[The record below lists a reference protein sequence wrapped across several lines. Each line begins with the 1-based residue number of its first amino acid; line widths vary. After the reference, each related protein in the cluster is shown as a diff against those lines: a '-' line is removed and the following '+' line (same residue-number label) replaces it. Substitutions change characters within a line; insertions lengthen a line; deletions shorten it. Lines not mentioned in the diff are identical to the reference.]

1 MNLPDIHARAL
12 DDTGRIVGA
21 IKDGQWHD
29 ATPTTE
35 WDVRQLLNHIVSG
48 NWWVRPL
55 VEGKT
60 IEEVGD
66 RFDGDVLGAD
76 PKAAYR
82 QSAEDAGAA
91 FKAPGA
97 MAAACAVSYGPV
109 PGEIYA
115 SHRFIDVLI
124 HGWDL
129 AKATGQ
135 DTSLPPDLVEACF
148 EVIEP
153 QKDLLVGSGVFGSE
167 VKVPSG
173 ADRQTELLAMLGRK
187 A

>member
-1 MNLPDIHARAL
+1 MNLPELHARAL
-12 DDTGRIVGA
+12 DDTGRIVDG
-21 IKDGQWHD
+21 ITDGQWHD
-29 ATPTTE
+29 ATPTSE
-35 WDVRQLLNHIVSG
+35 WDVRQLLNHVVSG

-60 IEEVGD
+60 IAEVGD

-115 SHRFIDVLI
+115 GHRFIDVLI

-135 DTSLPPDLVEACF
+135 DTSLDPELVQACWD
-148 EVIEP
+148 VVQP
-153 QKDLLVGSGVFGSE
+153 QAELLKGSGMFGTE
-167 VKVPSG
+167 QPVPG
-173 ADRQTELLAMLGRK
+173 DADLETRLLALLGRQ